1 MIQPIIDSL
10 LENFQIAYNLH
21 STAVTDSHTKASAVQ
36 SFLQKHISHHTW
48 LCLEHDRPFTA
59 ETAHDTALASSD

>member
-21 STAVTDSHTKASAVQ
+21 STAVTDSHTKASRHASTTSDEPKKRKQPHVD
-36 SFLQKHISHHTW
+36 LETRDIS
-48 LCLEHDRPFTA
+48 L
-59 ETAHDTALASSD
+59 